1 MKSLLCVLCV
11 VIACLCSTP
20 RCEAGPLGRILS
32 APVRAVRGVAGLR
45 AERRASGNL
54 PRQRAFR
61 VASFRFSGGSC
72 ASGSCGQ

>member
-11 VIACLCSTP
+11 VVACLCSVP

-32 APVRAVRGVAGLR
+32 APVRAVRGVAALR
-45 AERRASGNL
+45 AERRAAGNL

-61 VASFRFSGGSC
+61 VAAFGFGGGCAGGSC
-72 ASGSCGQ
+72 SR

>member
-11 VIACLCSTP
+11 VIACLCSIP

-54 PRQRAFR
+54 PRQRAVR
-61 VASFRFSGGSC
+61 VAAFGFGGGC
-72 ASGSCGQ
+72 AGGSCGQ

>member
-1 MKSLLCVLCV
+1 MKSLLCAMCLV
-11 VIACLCSTP
+11 VACLCSIP
-20 RCEAGPLGRILS
+20 RCEAGPLGRVLS

-61 VASFRFSGGSC
+61 VAAYGFGGSC